1 MPVITNILGKIDLE
15 KLSKSTAVKDI
26 NILFDVKKTGVLKLN
41 IKYNPP
47 DVNFADNF
55 MEILK
60 LVLSGNEDKKVNFK
74 EI

>member
-1 MPVITNILGKIDLE
+1 MPVITNILGKIDLD

-26 NILFDVKKTGVLKLN
+26 NILFDRKKTGVLKLN

-47 DVNFADNF
+47 DVNFSDNF

-60 LVLSGNEDKKVNFK
+60 LVLSGSEETKVNFK
-74 EI
+74 EV